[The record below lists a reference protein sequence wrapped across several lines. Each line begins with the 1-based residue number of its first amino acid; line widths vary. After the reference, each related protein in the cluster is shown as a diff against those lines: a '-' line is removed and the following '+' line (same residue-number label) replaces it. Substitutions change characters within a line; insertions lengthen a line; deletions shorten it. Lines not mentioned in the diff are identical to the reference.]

1 MPHSLH
7 PLLLDWPRRGDKPVK
22 LQLTNSGAAGLHR
35 GHPWLYAERIKQ
47 ESHRG
52 EPGEL
57 AVAFDAKKRFVA
69 VGLYDPFSPIR
80 MRALRTSKP
89 GPIDQAFFAERI
101 RLALAR
107 RLPLHNTG
115 TDGYRMI
122 HGESDGLPA
131 LVVDRYA
138 ATAVVKLYTLAWLPH
153 LADCL
158 AGLLEQQPLERI
170 VLRLSRGMLQ
180 HPAQL
185 RGLEDGQILYGEP
198 LTETLTCRE
207 NGLIFEVDPVRGQKT
222 GFFLD
227 QRDNRARVEQL
238 ARGKRV
244 LNAFS
249 YNGGFSLAAARGGA
263 VEVTSL
269 DQSGPAL
276 ESSKRNFALNTA
288 HPAVAAARHLTIED
302 DAFKALAER
311 VKQGQNYDLIIIDPP
326 AFAVRRAQLKEALNA
341 YGRLAHL
348 GVSLLTPGG
357 DIVLASCSNPVGPAE
372 FRQTV
377 CEAAARAGRPLRRL
391 KETGHAL
398 DHPLD
403 FAESRYLK
411 CLFAQA

>member
-1 MPHSLH
+1 MADHLH
-7 PLLLDWPRRGDKPVK
+7 PILTAWPRSSDNPVR
-22 LQLTNSGAAGLHR
+22 LQLTNSGAANLHR
-35 GHPWLYAERIKQ
+35 GHPWLYAERIKT
-47 ESHRG
+47 ESR
-52 EPGEL
+52 PGAAGDI
-57 AVAFDAKKRFVA
+57 AVALDSKKRFVA

-80 MRALRTSKP
+80 MRALRTSIP
-89 GPIDQAFFAERI
+89 GPIDRALFADRVGQ
-101 RLALAR
+101 ALAR
-107 RLPLHNTG
+107 RLPLRNTR
-115 TDGYRMI
+115 TDGYRLI

-158 AGLLEQQPLERI
+158 GCLLEQQPLERI
-170 VLRLSRGMLQ
+170 LLRLSRSMLQ

-185 RGLEDGQILYGEP
+185 RGLEDGQIIYGRP
-198 LTETLTCRE
+198 LSATLTFRE
-207 NGLIFEVDPVRGQKT
+207 NGLIFEVDPIHGQKT

-263 VEVTSL
+263 LEITSL

-276 ESSKRNFALNTA
+276 ASSQRNFALNSA
-288 HPAVAAARHLTIED
+288 DFRIAAARHLILED
-302 DAFKALAER
+302 DAFKALAALAQ
-311 VKQGQNYDLIIIDPP
+311 QGEKYDLIIIDPP
-326 AFAVRRAQLKEALNA
+326 AFAVRRAQVKEALNA

-348 GVSLLTPGG
+348 GVSLLAPDG
-357 DIVLASCSNPVGPAE
+357 DIVLASCSNPVSPPE

-377 CEAAARAGRPLRRL
+377 CAAAARAGRPLRQII
-391 KETGHAL
+391 ETGHAL

-403 FAESRYLK
+403 FVESRYLK
-411 CLFAQA
+411 CLFAKA